1 MSYPVSLGSVTHTR
15 VDSAAKHIRQCKIN
29 ERLMLNLNGVTHD
42 VMHRNKNKHATMKD
56 DLVLNVNES
65 LGPINTATEAYP
77 SVMSNFS
84 GLHDD
89 IQELIKAWYKHN
101 TPLDFHGFKNQI
113 VEHPEETL
121 KTIIKDMKKRDPDET
136 AKKQSKML
144 PYFRAQGYALGR
156 AEGCQRTGDTVFS
169 VLIGG
174 QMTVNNGHFPMRP
187 GQMVHWY
194 FDFEAD
200 GFEADGSRST
210 DSKPKSRGTLGKR
223 AHEETNAES
232 TCVAYPKPYVL
243 NKDGA
248 DHYGDKIRIFAKCIM
263 GGPAF
268 QKVDIMLMTQSL

>member
-65 LGPINTATEAYP
+65 LGPITTATEAYP

-89 IQELIKAWYKHN
+89 IQELIKAWYRHN
-101 TPLDFHGFKNQI
+101 TPLDFHAFKSQI
-113 VEHPEETL
+113 VEKPEETL
-121 KTIIKDMKKRDPDET
+121 KTFIKDMKNRDPDET
-136 AKKQSKML
+136 ATKQCKML
-144 PYFRAQGYALGR
+144 PFFRAQGYALGR

-200 GFEADGSRST
+200 GFEADGSRSAN
-210 DSKPKSRGTLGKR
+210 KNPKSRGALGKR

-243 NKDGA
+243 NRDGA